1 MTVDE
6 LIGMKTAMRTC
17 RELLRLLDAESARPA
32 EVPPLMS
39 MGAAAAAAAAAI
51 GCQCDAAG

>member
-1 MTVDE
+1 V
-6 LIGMKTAMRTC
+6 RTC

-39 MGAAAAAAAAAI
+39 MGAAAAAAAI